1 VERPY
6 KAMVRVTTPIMGDN
20 GFNNAVLVINILG
33 INIMQRELPETVLEG
48 EHLLLNAGSTYW
60 FDRHTSQL
68 RVLRNKDE
76 VMSRHRLGDWGRIFN
91 EGKGQVTGVEGQFT
105 FETLYPVSFN
115 GLPQSVVQPEW
126 RIVSFVP
133 ATALLAAT
141 RKSDFQVWV
150 ACATSIT
157 LLGMMIWMWSRHRV
171 LQRIAGQ
178 QRDMLLSSNRRLAQG
193 LIQARENER
202 AMLAR
207 ALHDDIGQT
216 LTAIQMRAAAIVK
229 QCSDKNCT
237 IVMCGIQAIQDE
249 CARLIGITRNQ
260 LQHLRPPKLDEFG
273 LKTAL
278 GSLCEEWQKVSSVD
292 CRVRAGKSV
301 NALAESVQI
310 TLYRIVQEALTN
322 VARHA
327 SASRTYVNL
336 SIRERE
342 ILLAIWDDG
351 HGFDPEAE
359 TVGIGLSGMRERVQL
374 LGGVMRVTSAPGRG
388 TQLMFRVPYP
398 LKMHEYTENTDLI

>member
-1 VERPY
+1 
-6 KAMVRVTTPIMGDN
+6 
-20 GFNNAVLVINILG
+20 
-33 INIMQRELPETVLEG
+33 
-48 EHLLLNAGSTYW
+48 
-60 FDRHTSQL
+60 
-68 RVLRNKDE
+68 
-76 VMSRHRLGDWGRIFN
+76 
-91 EGKGQVTGVEGQFT
+91 
-105 FETLYPVSFN
+105 
-115 GLPQSVVQPEW
+115 
-126 RIVSFVP
+126 
-133 ATALLAAT
+133 
-141 RKSDFQVWV
+141 
-150 ACATSIT
+150 
-157 LLGMMIWMWSRHRV
+157 
-171 LQRIAGQ
+171 
-178 QRDMLLSSNRRLAQG
+178 
-193 LIQARENER
+193 
-202 AMLAR
+202 
-207 ALHDDIGQT
+207 
-216 LTAIQMRAAAIVK
+216 
-229 QCSDKNCT
+229 
-237 IVMCGIQAIQDE
+237 MCGIQAIQDE

-374 LGGVMRVTSAPGRG
+374 LGGVMRVKSAPGRG